1 VPGLLTDITEL
12 ATALGTLADDL
23 SIGLRSRPREL
34 LHVPDEAWDRVVRA
48 EDEGMHATAFETAFA
63 NGCALLHA
71 KDGLRGRRPRLV
83 EWKGPHRPPGDDV
96 VPADL
101 RIDHVYQVSCKY
113 LSRITVNAG
122 PARLFDRLLVGD
134 ERSVQDWF
142 SVVAPTEYQ
151 EFYSVA
157 RERSPNVLPENVA
170 DLGRVDRDALREVLR
185 DRRLPTDLQGPWS
198 ELCQAVS
205 LVSAERWRTNLNDRR
220 RRLRMLWRLLRIGDA
235 PYFVLGADASS
246 SLRLRL
252 GSSWDWMQRFELRSF
267 EVHPRPAGQPEV
279 GWAGEVRDR
288 ASGLDRVVKG
298 HVEIRWSHGRFRGSP
313 EAKVYLDTH
322 SIDVPGYHPLV

>member
-1 VPGLLTDITEL
+1 
-12 ATALGTLADDL
+12 
-23 SIGLRSRPREL
+23 
-34 LHVPDEAWDRVVRA
+34 
-48 EDEGMHATAFETAFA
+48 MHATAFETAFA